1 MKKVI
6 SLLLAVVLAG
16 TAFAAAAPKKDTAKQ
31 EKAKEKAKASFVIVV
46 DETYAAGGEDKGLTT
61 GLAGFLEVEPEVT
74 LVPYST
80 AKADAKLAGL
90 DYSFLPLYLVKKTP
104 EIRSKLEQHISYG
117 YVLENDEYLI
127 FPHSTR
133 QGVYTTK
140 TAKPGIMEIFVM
152 SQCPYGVMAEGA
164 VIQGQKD
171 GKSPKAND
179 VRIRYIVDYN
189 DARGFSSMHGSG
201 EWEEDVRQLLI
212 AKYYPT
218 KFWKYLEIRNKDYR
232 SSRWDK
238 AMEDAGINAKKIM
251 KKFDTEGL
259 ELLKQEAAYGKEYGV
274 NASPTFLWEG
284 KVQLDFGTASQI
296 EGFEFLNPKAP
307 SGNQAAAPAPAGSC

>member
-1 MKKVI
+1 MKKIV
-6 SLLLAVVLAG
+6 SLLVAVILAG
-16 TAFAAAAPKKDTAKQ
+16 TAFAAGSTKKDAAK
-31 EKAKEKAKASFVIVV
+31 KEPAKAKASFVVVV
-46 DETYAAGGEDKGLTT
+46 DDTYAAGGEDKQLTAR
-61 GLAGFLEVEPEVT
+61 LAQFLNVEPEIT
-74 LVPYST
+74 LVPYHA
-80 AKADAKLAGL
+80 AKADEKLARF

-104 EIRSKLEQHISYG
+104 DIRSKMEKHIEFG
-117 YVLENDEYLI
+117 FVQENDEYIIL
-127 FPHSTR
+127 PHQTR
-133 QGVYTTK
+133 QGIYPTK

-152 SQCPYGVMAEGA
+152 SQCPYGVMAENA
-164 VIQGQKD
+164 VIQAKKE
-171 GKSPKAND
+171 GKHPKAND

-189 DARGFSSMHGSG
+189 DAKGFSSMHGSG

-212 AKYYPT
+212 AKYYPA
-218 KFWKYLEIRNKDYR
+218 KLWKYLEIRNKDYR

-284 KVQLDFGTASQI
+284 KVQLDFGSAADI
-296 EGFEFLNPKAP
+296 EGFGFLNPKAP
-307 SGNQAAAPAPAGSC
+307 AGGVQQVPSGSC